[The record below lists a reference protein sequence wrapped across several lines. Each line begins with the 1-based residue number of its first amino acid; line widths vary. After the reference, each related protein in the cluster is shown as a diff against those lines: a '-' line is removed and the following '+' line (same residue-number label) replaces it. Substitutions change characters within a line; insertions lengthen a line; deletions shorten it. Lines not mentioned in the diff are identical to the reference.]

1 MEVPKTF
8 EKDNST
14 PCADRKSEE
23 VQDIIDR
30 MPTHWA
36 TLTAWV
42 VMVLMAAVV
51 VLAFFIKYPDT
62 VTGQMVITSVDAPV
76 RLVAN
81 SRGRIALLRK
91 DGALLHKG
99 DIIAVIENG
108 ASLSDVLTVDSM
120 CHLPIDTNTSFS
132 IVNGLALG
140 ELSSSY
146 NAFATAYRYYDQLRC
161 SRLYDNMRKSL
172 RQQMTADLELT
183 DNMRRDMSL
192 KDSVVRQT
200 RSRHAK
206 DSVLYVRSAIS
217 EEEYENR
224 MASMLGQEQGAIS
237 VRGSILQ
244 KSSEIA
250 KNKTQLARVEL
261 EEKDALRK
269 ALSEVLADYDKLCS
283 DVCQWKDRYLLT
295 SPINGKLEYLGF
307 WRDNVAVQQGEE
319 LFAILPRDTE
329 RRVEAYVPAR
339 GMGKVRIGQRV
350 NLKLN
355 DYPYTE
361 YGLVEGKVALVSQT
375 MNKLSSDQGVIETYR
390 LRISLP
396 HGMVTNHGLCLALK
410 REAKGTADIVTAPKR
425 LIERLFDNLSSKQTK

>member
-1 MEVPKTF
+1 MEVPKTT

-42 VMVLMAAVV
+42 VMALMAAVI
-51 VLAFFIKYPDT
+51 VLAFSIKYPDT

-81 SRGRIALLRK
+81 SRGRIALLRT
-91 DGALLHKG
+91 DGTLLHKG

-120 CHLPIDTNTSFS
+120 CHMSVDANTSFS
-132 IVNGLALG
+132 IVNGLVLG

-172 RQQMTADLELT
+172 KQQMAADLELT
-183 DNMRRDMSL
+183 DNMQRDMYL

-206 DSVLYVRSAIS
+206 DSVLYARSAIS

-224 MASMLGQEQGAIS
+224 MASMLGQEQGVIS

-250 KNKTQLARVEL
+250 KSKTQLARVEL
-261 EEKDALRK
+261 EEKDALQK
-269 ALSEVLADYDKLCS
+269 ALSELLANYDKLCS

-295 SPINGKLEYLGF
+295 SPVNGKLEYLGF

-339 GMGKVRIGQRV
+339 GMGKVRVGQRV

-361 YGLVEGKVALVSQT
+361 YGLVEGKVAHVSQT
-375 MNKLSSDQGVIETYR
+375 MNKLNSDQGVIETYR
-390 LRISLP
+390 LRIGLS
-396 HGMVTNHGLCLALK
+396 HGMVTNHGHCLILK
-410 REAKGTADIVTAPKR
+410 REAKGTADIITAPKR